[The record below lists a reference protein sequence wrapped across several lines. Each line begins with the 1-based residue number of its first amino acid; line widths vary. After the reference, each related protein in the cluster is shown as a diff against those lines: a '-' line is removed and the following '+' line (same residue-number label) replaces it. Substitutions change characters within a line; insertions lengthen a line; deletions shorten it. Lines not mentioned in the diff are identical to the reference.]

1 MPYTRVEYLMVPG
14 VGIHGASEVALATRV
29 DLPIEGM
36 TCGACAARIERGLNR
51 IDGVTAASVNLAAER
66 ATVVYDPAVTG
77 PPAFSDKV
85 AALGYAVGRDPGADA
100 DGDAPPTRLL
110 AAAVLTVPVLALGM
124 FPALQYPGWAWL
136 SAVLATPVVLWAG
149 AGFHRAALAGLR
161 HRAATMDTLVSLG
174 TLAAWGW
181 SVSAL
186 LAAGP
191 GDPAP
196 GEPGGAHLYF
206 EVAAIIV
213 VLILFGRWL
222 EQRARSRSG
231 QALRRLAE
239 LGSGT
244 AMVLRDGAEVPVPV
258 EQVAVG
264 DRFVVRPGQKLAT
277 DGVVEEGRSSID
289 RSLLTGESVPVEA
302 GPGDE
307 VTGATVNL
315 EGRLVV
321 RATRVGADTAL
332 AQIVR
337 LVEAAQGSKAPVQ
350 RLADRVAGVF
360 VPVVLAI
367 AALTFAGWLATGH
380 TAAEAVSAAVAVLI
394 VACPC
399 SLGLATPTAVMAG
412 TGRGAQLGILIRG
425 AEVLE
430 RAGRVTTALLDK
442 TGTLT
447 KGRMALVEVAAD
459 DGVDPAELLALA
471 ASLEDASEHPV
482 ARAVAEGAKER
493 GLARSP
499 VEAFTS
505 LPGQGVAG
513 RVGGREL
520 LVGSTGLLAGRG
532 WVVPGRVQAAV
543 DAARAAGRTAVVAG
557 WDGRARGMLAVADQ
571 VKPGARAAVERL
583 RELGLET
590 VMLTGDH
597 QATAATVA
605 DELGIDG
612 FAAELSPDGKAAEVR
627 RRQQAGQVVAMA
639 GDGVND
645 APALAQAD
653 VGVALGG
660 GTDVAVEASDLTLV
674 GGDPGG
680 VADAVALS
688 RETYATIKQNLF
700 WAFAYNVAAIPLA
713 ALGRLH
719 PMVAAAA
726 MSLSSVFVVSCSLQL
741 RTFSPARPMATRA
754 RRLALAGVAVVALVA
769 ALALSPRLPQPAAD
783 PSHPAGPTVHQ
794 EQP

>member
-1 MPYTRVEYLMVPG
+1 
-14 VGIHGASEVALATRV
+14 LAATAPERAGSTRV
-29 DLPIEGM
+29 DLPIQGM
-36 TCGACAARIERGLNR
+36 TCAACAARIERGLNR
-51 IDGVTAASVNLAAER
+51 LDGVASASVNLAAER

-77 PPAFSDKV
+77 RPAFEEKV
-85 AALGYAVGRDPGADA
+85 AALGYAVGRGPEVGDSDA
-100 DGDAPPTRLL
+100 DDPERAQRSRLL
-110 AAAVLTVPVLALGM
+110 AAAALAAPVLLLGM
-124 FPALQYPGWAWL
+124 LPALQYPGWAWL
-136 SAVLATPVVLWAG
+136 AAVLATPVVLWAG
-149 AGFHRAALAGLR
+149 SGFHRAALAGLR

-181 SVSAL
+181 SVAAL
-186 LAAGP
+186 LATRP
-191 GDPAP
+191 GQPAP
-196 GEPGGAHLYF
+196 GEPGGPHLYF

-213 VLILFGRWL
+213 VVVLFGRWL
-222 EQRARSRSG
+222 EQRARRRSG
-231 QALRRLAE
+231 QALRRLLE

-258 EQVAVG
+258 EQVTVG

-289 RSLLTGESVPVEA
+289 RSLLTGESVPVAA

-307 VTGATVNL
+307 VIGATVNL

-360 VPVVLAI
+360 VPVVLGI

-380 TAAEAVSAAVAVLI
+380 PAAEAVSAAVAVLI

-447 KGRMALVEVAAD
+447 SGRMALVEVAAD
-459 DGVDPAELLALA
+459 DGVDPDELLALA

-482 ARAVAEGAKER
+482 GRAVAEAAKDR

-505 LPGQGVAG
+505 LPGQGVTG

-532 WVVPGRVQAAV
+532 WAVPDRVRAAV

-571 VKPGARAAVERL
+571 AKPGARAAVDRL
-583 RELGLET
+583 RALGLET
-590 VMLTGDH
+590 ALLTGDH
-597 QATAATVA
+597 QATARAVA
-605 DELGIDG
+605 AELGVDQV
-612 FAAELSPDGKAAEVR
+612 AAELSPDGKAAEVR
-627 RRQQAGQVVAMA
+627 RRQQAGQVVAMV

-726 MSLSSVFVVSCSLQL
+726 MSLSSVFVVGCSLQL
-741 RTFSPARPMATRA
+741 RRFSPARPLATRA
-754 RRLALAGVAVVALVA
+754 RRLALAGLAVIALVA

-783 PSHPAGPTVHQ
+783 PPPGHTVHQ

>member
-1 MPYTRVEYLMVPG
+1 MGPATAPRRA
-14 VGIHGASEVALATRV
+14 GATTV

-36 TCGACAARIERGLNR
+36 TCGACAARIERGLHR
-51 IDGVTAASVNLAAER
+51 IDGVASASVNLAAER

-77 PPAFSDKV
+77 PPAFEDKV
-85 AALGYAVGRDPGADA
+85 AALGYAVGPGPDAA
-100 DGDAPPTRLL
+100 DGDGGPGTRLL
-110 AAAVLTVPVLALGM
+110 AAAALTAPVLALAM

-136 SAVLATPVVLWAG
+136 AAVLATPVVLWAG
-149 AGFHRAALAGLR
+149 SGFHRAALAGLR

-181 SVSAL
+181 SVAAL
-186 LAAGP
+186 LAVGP

-196 GEPGGAHLYF
+196 GEPGGAHVYF
-206 EVAAIIV
+206 EVAAVIV

-222 EQRARSRSG
+222 EHRARSRSG
-231 QALRRLAE
+231 QALRRLLE

-244 AMVLRDGAEVPVPV
+244 AMVLRDGVEVPVPV

-264 DRFVVRPGQKLAT
+264 DRFVVRPGEKLAT
-277 DGVVEEGRSSID
+277 DGVVEEGRSSVD

-360 VPVVLAI
+360 VPVVLGI
-367 AALTFAGWLATGH
+367 AALTFAGWLVTGH
-380 TAAEAVSAAVAVLI
+380 PAAEAVSAAVAVLI

-399 SLGLATPTAVMAG
+399 SLGLATPTAVMVG

-430 RAGRVTTALLDK
+430 QAGRATTALLDK

-447 KGRMALVEVAAD
+447 AGRMALVEVAAD
-459 DGVDPAELLALA
+459 DGVDPEKLLALVA
-471 ASLEDASEHPV
+471 GVEDASEHPV
-482 ARAVAEGAKER
+482 ARAVAEGARDR
-493 GLARSP
+493 GLALPP

-513 RVGGREL
+513 RAGGHEL
-520 LVGSTGLLAGRG
+520 LVGSAGLLTGRG
-532 WVVPGRVQAAV
+532 WAVPERVQAAA

-571 VKPGARAAVERL
+571 LKPGARAAVDRL
-583 RELGLET
+583 RSLGLET
-590 VMLTGDH
+590 VLLTGDH
-597 QATAATVA
+597 QATATTVAAELGIATVA
-605 DELGIDG
+605 
-612 FAAELSPDGKAAEVR
+612 AELRPDGKVAEVA
-627 RRQQAGQVVAMA
+627 RRQQAGQVVAMV

-700 WAFAYNVAAIPLA
+700 WSFAYNVAAIPLA
-713 ALGRLH
+713 ASGRLH

-726 MSLSSVFVVSCSLQL
+726 MSLSSVFVVGCSLQL
-741 RTFSPARPMATRA
+741 RAFSPARPQATRV
-754 RRLALAGVAVVALVA
+754 RRLALAGVAVVALA
-769 ALALSPRLPQPAAD
+769 AGLALSPSLTQPAAG
-783 PSHPAGPTVHQ
+783 PSVADHPAHQ

>member
-1 MPYTRVEYLMVPG
+1 MAATAPERAGT
-14 VGIHGASEVALATRV
+14 TRV

-51 IDGVTAASVNLAAER
+51 LDGVASASVNLAAER
-66 ATVVYDPAVTG
+66 ATVVYDPEVTG
-77 PPAFSDKV
+77 PPAFAEKV
-85 AALGYAVGRDPGADA
+85 SALGYAVGRDPDAADPAGAA
-100 DGDAPPTRLL
+100 RTRLV
-110 AAAVLTVPVLALGM
+110 AAAALTGPVLVLAM

-136 SAVLATPVVLWAG
+136 AAVLATPVVLWAG

-161 HRAATMDTLVSLG
+161 HRTATMDTLVSLG

-181 SVSAL
+181 SVAAL
-186 LAAGP
+186 LATGP

-196 GEPGGAHLYF
+196 GEPGGPHVYF

-213 VLILFGRWL
+213 VLVLFGRWL
-222 EQRARSRSG
+222 ESRARSRSG
-231 QALRRLAE
+231 QALRRLLE
-239 LGSGT
+239 LGTGT
-244 AMVLRDGAEVPVPV
+244 AMVLRDGAEVAVPV
-258 EQVAVG
+258 EAVVVG

-277 DGVVEEGRSSID
+277 DGVVTEGRSSVD
-289 RSLLTGESVPVEA
+289 RSLLTGESVPVEV

-307 VTGATVNL
+307 VTGATVNQ

-360 VPVVLAI
+360 VPVVLGI
-367 AALTFAGWLATGH
+367 AALTLAGWLVTGH

-399 SLGLATPTAVMAG
+399 SLGLATPTAVMVG

-430 RAGRVTTALLDK
+430 RTGKATVALLDK
-442 TGTLT
+442 TGTVT
-447 KGRMALVEVAAD
+447 EGRMSLAGVAAG
-459 DGVDPAELLALA
+459 DGVDPDRLLALA

-482 ARAVAEGAKER
+482 ARAVADGARDR
-493 GLARSP
+493 GLALSP
-499 VEAFTS
+499 AETFTN

-513 RVGGREL
+513 RVGGHEL
-520 LVGSTGLLAGRG
+520 LVGSTRLLEGRG
-532 WVVPGRVQAAV
+532 WAVPAAV
-543 DAARAAGRTAVVAG
+543 QDAADAARATGRIAVVAG
-557 WDGRARGMLAVADQ
+557 WDGRARGVLAVADQ
-571 VKPGARAAVERL
+571 VKPGSRAAVERL
-583 RELGLET
+583 RALGLET
-590 VMLTGDH
+590 VLLTGDH
-597 QATAATVA
+597 QATASTVA
-605 DELGIDG
+605 EELGVDG
-612 FAAELSPDGKAAEVR
+612 VAAELLPADKVAEVR
-627 RRQQAGQVVAMA
+627 RRQQAGQVVAMV

-713 ALGRLH
+713 ALGRLN

-726 MSLSSVFVVSCSLQL
+726 MSLSSVFVVGCSLQL
-741 RTFSPARPMATRA
+741 RGFTPARPHAVRV
-754 RRLALAGVAVVALVA
+754 RRLALT
-769 ALALSPRLPQPAAD
+769 ALAVLALAAGLTLSTRLTR
-783 PSHPAGPTVHQ
+783 SHPAPGDHPAAHTIPQ

>member
-1 MPYTRVEYLMVPG
+1 MAATAPERAGT
-14 VGIHGASEVALATRV
+14 TRV

-51 IDGVTAASVNLAAER
+51 LDGVASASVNLAAER
-66 ATVVYDPAVTG
+66 ATVVYDPEVTG
-77 PPAFSDKV
+77 PPAFSEKV
-85 AALGYAVGRDPGADA
+85 SALGYAVGRDPDAADPAGAA
-100 DGDAPPTRLL
+100 RTRLV
-110 AAAVLTVPVLALGM
+110 AAAALTGPVLVLAM

-136 SAVLATPVVLWAG
+136 AAVLATPVVLWAG

-161 HRAATMDTLVSLG
+161 HRTATMDTLVSLG

-181 SVSAL
+181 SVAAL
-186 LAAGP
+186 LATGP

-196 GEPGGAHLYF
+196 GEPGGPHVYF

-213 VLILFGRWL
+213 VLVLFGRWL
-222 EQRARSRSG
+222 ESRARSRSG
-231 QALRRLAE
+231 QALRRLLE
-239 LGSGT
+239 LGTGT
-244 AMVLRDGAEVPVPV
+244 AMVLRDGAEVAVPV
-258 EQVAVG
+258 EAVVVG

-277 DGVVEEGRSSID
+277 DGVVTEGRSSVD
-289 RSLLTGESVPVEA
+289 RSLLTGESVPVEV

-307 VTGATVNL
+307 VTGATVNQ

-360 VPVVLAI
+360 VPVVLGI
-367 AALTFAGWLATGH
+367 AALTLAGWLVTGH

-399 SLGLATPTAVMAG
+399 SLGLATPTAVMVG

-430 RAGRVTTALLDK
+430 RTGKATVALLDK
-442 TGTLT
+442 TGTVT
-447 KGRMALVEVAAD
+447 EGRMSLAGVAAG
-459 DGVDPAELLALA
+459 DGVDPDRLLALA

-482 ARAVAEGAKER
+482 ARAVADGARDR
-493 GLARSP
+493 GLALSP
-499 VEAFTS
+499 AETFTN

-513 RVGGREL
+513 RVGGHEL
-520 LVGSTGLLAGRG
+520 LVGSTRLLEGRG
-532 WVVPGRVQAAV
+532 WAVPAAV
-543 DAARAAGRTAVVAG
+543 QDAADAARATGRIAVVAG
-557 WDGRARGMLAVADQ
+557 WDGRALGVLAVADQ
-571 VKPGARAAVERL
+571 VKPGSRAAVERL
-583 RELGLET
+583 RALGLET
-590 VMLTGDH
+590 VLLTGDH
-597 QATAATVA
+597 QATANTVA
-605 DELGIDG
+605 GELGVDG
-612 FAAELSPDGKAAEVR
+612 VAAELLPADKVAEVR
-627 RRQQAGQVVAMA
+627 RRQQAGQVVAMV

-713 ALGRLH
+713 ALGRLN

-726 MSLSSVFVVSCSLQL
+726 MSLSSVFVVGCSLQL
-741 RTFSPARPMATRA
+741 RGFTPDRPHAVRV
-754 RRLALAGVAVVALVA
+754 RRLALT
-769 ALALSPRLPQPAAD
+769 ALAILALAAGLTLSTRLTR
-783 PSHPAGPTVHQ
+783 SHPAPGDHPAAHTIPQ

>member
-1 MPYTRVEYLMVPG
+1 
-14 VGIHGASEVALATRV
+14 
-29 DLPIEGM
+29 
-36 TCGACAARIERGLNR
+36 
-51 IDGVTAASVNLAAER
+51 
-66 ATVVYDPAVTG
+66 
-77 PPAFSDKV
+77 
-85 AALGYAVGRDPGADA
+85 
-100 DGDAPPTRLL
+100 
-110 AAAVLTVPVLALGM
+110 
-124 FPALQYPGWAWL
+124 
-136 SAVLATPVVLWAG
+136 
-149 AGFHRAALAGLR
+149 
-161 HRAATMDTLVSLG
+161 MDTLVSLG

-186 LAAGP
+186 LAARP

-447 KGRMALVEVAAD
+447 QGRMALVEVAAD
-459 DGVDPAELLALA
+459 DGVDPAELLALV

-499 VEAFTS
+499 VETFTS

-532 WVVPGRVQAAV
+532 WVVPGQVQAAV

-571 VKPGARAAVERL
+571 VKPRARAAVERL

-605 DELGIDG
+605 DELGVDG

-741 RTFSPARPMATRA
+741 RTFSPTRPMATRA

-783 PSHPAGPTVHQ
+783 PPHPAGHTVHQ